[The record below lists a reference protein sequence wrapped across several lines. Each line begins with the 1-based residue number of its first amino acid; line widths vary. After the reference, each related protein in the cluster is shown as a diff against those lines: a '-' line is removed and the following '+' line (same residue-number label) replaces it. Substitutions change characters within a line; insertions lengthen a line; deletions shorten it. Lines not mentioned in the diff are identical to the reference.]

1 MLAATDR
8 CFGSFRLDPV
18 GQTLW
23 REEQLMVLTPKAFA
37 VLAYLSERPGQ
48 LVTKAE
54 FFQRLWP
61 ETVVGDAT
69 LTVCVHEIRRL
80 LNDHPQSPRF
90 IETVHTRG
98 YRFVAELNEPL
109 PIETAD
115 NTQTGYEDGAK
126 EQPPERVTG
135 VPGPAPGILLGRNAE
150 LAQLQSYFE
159 KVLAGERQIVFV
171 TGEPGIGKTTL
182 VERFITQTCRAY
194 TDHIGLGECIDHYGS
209 GEAYLPVLAA
219 LAELCRQP
227 GGERIIPVL
236 MQRAPSWLVQMP
248 GLLGADAL
256 AALQQRTQG
265 ADRNRMLREIA
276 DALEVLATE
285 RPLVLWLEDLHWSD
299 YATLDLIAYLARLRW
314 PAHLLLIGTYRPVD
328 VILNSHPLK
337 TVKQE
342 LQMHGQCQELPMEGL
357 GPEAVAEYLAARFP
371 EHRFGAKLSQ
381 TLYECTEGN
390 PLFLTNVVEDW
401 EERGILKRSGG
412 IWTADHSVANA
423 RQSIPAS
430 LRDMLERQI
439 DGLASEE
446 RALLEAASI
455 VGMEFSPAAIAAGLA
470 ADVEQIE
477 QQCEV
482 LTRKRQYLRRSSATA
497 GEQASTHYSFLHALF
512 RRTWEEQIPPTRLAR
527 LHLRIGAYK
536 EAEYG
541 ERCGDI
547 ASELAHHFYSAN
559 DAIKAIGYFRLA
571 GERATARGAMVE
583 GERHYARA
591 LELIGALPE
600 DRERDRSELQL
611 LLAAG
616 PVLIALKGFGSP
628 EAERAYTRAL
638 ELCELLDNP
647 PELYPAS
654 FGLWV
659 MYFLRGEFTKA
670 YALAE
675 QLLHR
680 AQISSELTPLPL
692 AEMALG
698 NASYQM
704 GMLSLARKHVEQ
716 AMSHYDPDLHGPAT
730 IRDMGFDARVSGLS
744 AIALTLW
751 HLGYPDQALARAKE
765 GLALAQGLSHLH
777 SLAHAEF
784 FVGFVHQ
791 YRREASAARAH
802 AESVIALSAEQ
813 GFALWSAWATTLR
826 GSAMTQQGHREEGVS
841 QIQDGLAMSL
851 AAGIKLSR
859 PDFLCMMAEVQ
870 MEAGRLDHA
879 LHALTEAL
887 AAADEHENRLCEAEG
902 YRLKGELL
910 LKQGHTER
918 TKARQTSRQDVLVIG
933 DSNAAEARSSFER
946 AIGITR
952 KQSAKSWELRATT
965 SLARLL
971 AKQGQTENARR
982 MLADIYN
989 WFTEG
994 FDTKDLQEAK
1004 QLLDTLS

>member
-1 MLAATDR
+1 M
-8 CFGSFRLDPV
+8 
-18 GQTLW
+18 
-23 REEQLMVLTPKAFA
+23 
-37 VLAYLSERPGQ
+37 
-48 LVTKAE
+48 
-54 FFQRLWP
+54 
-61 ETVVGDAT
+61 
-69 LTVCVHEIRRL
+69 
-80 LNDHPQSPRF
+80 
-90 IETVHTRG
+90 
-98 YRFVAELNEPL
+98 
-109 PIETAD
+109 
-115 NTQTGYEDGAK
+115 
-126 EQPPERVTG
+126 
-135 VPGPAPGILLGRNAE
+135 
-150 LAQLQSYFE
+150 
-159 KVLAGERQIVFV
+159 
-171 TGEPGIGKTTL
+171 
-182 VERFITQTCRAY
+182 
-194 TDHIGLGECIDHYGS
+194 
-209 GEAYLPVLAA
+209 
-219 LAELCRQP
+219 
-227 GGERIIPVL
+227 
-236 MQRAPSWLVQMP
+236 VQMP
-248 GLLGADAL
+248 GLLDADAL
-256 AALQQRTQG
+256 SALQQRTQG

-299 YATLDLIAYLARLRW
+299 YATLDLIAYLARLRR
-314 PAHLLLIGTYRPVD
+314 PAHLLVIGTYRPVD

-371 EHRFGAKLSQ
+371 EHRFRAKLSQ

-401 EERGILKRSGG
+401 EERGILKRSSG
-412 IWTADHSVANA
+412 IWTAERSAENA
-423 RQSIPAS
+423 TQSIPDS

-439 DGLASEE
+439 GGLATGE

-455 VGMEFSPAAIAAGLA
+455 VGMSFSPAAVAAGLM
-470 ADVEQIE
+470 ADIEQIE

-482 LTRKRQYLRRSSATA
+482 LTRKHQYVRRSPATA
-497 GEQASTHYSFLHALF
+497 GEQTTTHYSFLHALF

-541 ERCGDI
+541 EHRGDI

-559 DAIKAIGYFRLA
+559 YAIKAIAYFRLA

-611 LLAAG
+611 QLATG
-616 PVLIALKGFGSP
+616 PVLIALKGFGAP
-628 EAERAYTRAL
+628 EAERAYTRAM
-638 ELCELLDNP
+638 ELCERLDDP
-647 PELYPAS
+647 PEIYPAS

-675 QLLHR
+675 QLLRR
-680 AQISSELTPLPL
+680 AQISSDLTPLPL

-704 GMLSLARKHVEQ
+704 GKLSLARKHVEQ
-716 AMSHYDPDLHGPAT
+716 AMSHYDPDRRGAAT

-751 HLGYPDQALARAKE
+751 HLGYPDQALARAEE
-765 GLALAQGLSHLH
+765 GLALARGLSHLH

-791 YRREASAARAH
+791 HRREASAAREH
-802 AESVIALSAEQ
+802 AEAVIALSAEQ

-826 GSAMTQQGHREEGVS
+826 GSAMSQQGHREEGVT
-841 QIQDGLAMSL
+841 QIQNGLAMSL

-859 PDFLCMMAEVQ
+859 PDFLCIMAEEQ
-870 MEAGRLDHA
+870 MEAGRLDDGRR
-879 LHALTEAL
+879 ALTEAL
-887 AAADEHENRLCEAEG
+887 AIIDEYENRLCEAEA
-902 YRLKGELL
+902 YRLKGESL
-910 LKQGHTER
+910 LKQGHAER
-918 TKARQTSRQDVLVIG
+918 SRTGQASLRAPLGADA
-933 DSNAAEARSSFER
+933 SNAAEARSCFER
-946 AIGITR
+946 AIGIAR

-971 AKQGQTENARR
+971 AKQGQTDDART
-982 MLADIYN
+982 MLAEIYN

-994 FDTKDLQEAK
+994 FDTKDLQEAE
-1004 QLLDTLS
+1004 QLLNGLS